1 MYGSEAVHM
10 AKTVNRVLGH
20 DKSIWLSIWQS
31 KYIYLMLLP
40 LFIWLAVFCYAPMY
54 GILMAFKTFKA
65 RLGILGS
72 PWCGL
77 DHFVRIFQTPDAVRA
92 IRNTVIISFGRLI
105 FEFPMGILLA
115 LMLTE
120 MPGVRVKKVYQTIYT
135 FPHFLSWIIVTG
147 IINNFLSS
155 NGAVNIWLK
164 NMGLPTLNL
173 LADAGSFRY
182 LLYTTGNWKE
192 MGWAA
197 IIFMAAIAGIDPS
210 LYEAATVD
218 GANRLQQIW
227 HITLPGILTTICVM
241 LILQVGNM
249 MNAGFDQVFNMY
261 NDVVKPVSNI
271 LDTYIYN
278 ITFLATPN
286 YGFSTAVGL
295 FKSVINF
302 ALIVGANKIA
312 RLFGE
317 EGVY

>member
-1 MYGSEAVHM
+1 M
-10 AKTVNRVLGH
+10 AKSVNRALGH

-77 DHFVRIFQTPDAVRA
+77 DHFIRIFQTPDAVRA
-92 IRNTVIISFGRLI
+92 IRNTIIISFGRLV

-155 NGAVNIWLK
+155 NGAVNIWLRDL
-164 NMGLPTLNL
+164 GLPTLNL
-173 LADAGSFRY
+173 LADSGSFRG
-182 LLYTTGNWKE
+182 LLYATGNWKE
-192 MGWAA
+192 MGWSA

-218 GANRLQQIW
+218 GASRIQQIW
-227 HITLPGILTTICVM
+227 HITLPGILTTISVM

-249 MNAGFDQVFNMY
+249 MNAGFDQIFNMY

-302 ALIVGANKIA
+302 ILLIVANGVVF
-312 RLFGE
+312 RLSGQKLFQ
-317 EGVY
+317 

>member
-1 MYGSEAVHM
+1 M

-197 IIFMAAIAGIDPS
+197 IIFRAAIAGIDPS

-271 LDTYIYN
+271 LDTYISN

-302 ALIVGANKIA
+302 ILLIIANGVVY
-312 RLFGE
+312 RLSGQKMFQ
-317 EGVY
+317 

>member
-1 MYGSEAVHM
+1 MGLLM
-10 AKTVNRVLGH
+10 AKTVVANPGLVH
-20 DKSIWLSIWQS
+20 KKSIWLTIWQS

-40 LFIWLAVFCYAPMY
+40 LFVWLAVFCYAPMY
-54 GILMAFKTFKA
+54 GILMAFKNFKA

-72 PWCGL
+72 PWCGM

-92 IRNTVIISFGRLI
+92 IRNTIIISFGRLV

-120 MPGVRVKKVYQTIYT
+120 MPGKRVKKAYQTIYT
-135 FPHFLSWIIVTG
+135 FPHFLSWIIVAG

-155 NGAVNIWLK
+155 NGAVNVWLK
-164 NMGLPTLNL
+164 SLGITPINF
-173 LADAGSFRY
+173 LANTGSFRAV
-182 LLYTTGNWKE
+182 LYVTSDWKE

-218 GANRLQQIW
+218 GASRLQQIW
-227 HITLPGILTTICVM
+227 HVTLPGILTTICVM

-261 NDVVKPVSNI
+261 NDVVKQVSNI

-302 ALIVGANKIA
+302 IMLIVANGVVY
-312 RLFGE
+312 RLSGQKMFQ
-317 EGVY
+317 

>member
-1 MYGSEAVHM
+1 MTNDITPGKGIVH
-10 AKTVNRVLGH
+10 K
-20 DKSIWLSIWQS
+20 KSIWLTMWQS

-54 GILMAFKTFKA
+54 GIVLAFKTFKA

-72 PWCGL
+72 PWCGM
-77 DHFVRIFQTPDAVRA
+77 DHVVRIFQTPDAVRA
-92 IRNTVIISFGRLI
+92 IRNTIYISFGRLV
-105 FEFPMGILLA
+105 FEFPMGIILA

-120 MPGVRVKKVYQTIYT
+120 MPGIKVKKVYQTIYT
-135 FPHFLSWIIVTG
+135 FPHFLSWIIVG
-147 IINNFLSS
+147 SIINNFLSG
-155 NGAVNIWLK
+155 NGAVNVWLTSL
-164 NMGLPTLNL
+164 GLPKMNF
-173 LADAGSFRY
+173 LANSGIFRGI
-182 LLYTTGNWKE
+182 LYVTGNWKE

-218 GANRLQQIW
+218 GASRLKQIW
-227 HITLPGILTTICVM
+227 HVTLPGILPTICVM
-241 LILQVGNM
+241 LILQIGNM
-249 MNAGFDQVFNMY
+249 MNAGFDQIFNLY

-278 ITFLATPN
+278 ITFLAAPN

-302 ALIVGANKIA
+302 ILLILANGLVS
-312 RLFGE
+312 RLSGQKLFQ
-317 EGVY
+317 

>member
-1 MYGSEAVHM
+1 MMNTVTSNKSLVH
-10 AKTVNRVLGH
+10 K
-20 DKSIWLSIWQS
+20 KSIWLSIWQA

-40 LFIWLAVFCYAPMY
+40 LFIWLGVFCYAPMY
-54 GILMAFKTFKA
+54 GILMAFKNFKA

-72 PWCGL
+72 EWCGMA
-77 DHFVRIFQTPDAVRA
+77 HFVRIFQTPDAVRA
-92 IRNTVIISFGRLI
+92 IRNTVLISFGRLI
-105 FEFPMGILLA
+105 FEFPMGIILA

-120 MPGVRVKKVYQTIYT
+120 MPGKHVKKTYQTIYT
-135 FPHFLSWIIVTG
+135 FPHFLSWIIVAG

-164 NMGLPTLNL
+164 NMGLPTINF
-173 LADAGSFRY
+173 LANAGTFRGV
-182 LLYTTGNWKE
+182 LYATADWKE

-218 GANRLQQIW
+218 GASRLQQIW
-227 HITLPGILTTICVM
+227 HVTLPGILTTICVM

-261 NDVVKPVSNI
+261 NDVVKQVSNI

-302 ALIVGANKIA
+302 IMLIVANGVVY
-312 RLFGE
+312 RLSGQKMFQ
-317 EGVY
+317 